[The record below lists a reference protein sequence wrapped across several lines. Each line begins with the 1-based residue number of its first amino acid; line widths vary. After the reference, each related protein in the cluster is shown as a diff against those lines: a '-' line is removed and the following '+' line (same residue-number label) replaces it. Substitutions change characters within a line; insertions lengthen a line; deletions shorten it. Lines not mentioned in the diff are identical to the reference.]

1 MPSPFPGMD
10 PFIEDQKWTGFHNR
24 FINELGDTLV
34 ALLRPRYEVEPEE
47 RIYVETTEGDTHS
60 FRADVA
66 VAEGLPHARRNV
78 TSSAVLDIEPRVY
91 ALPMPATSEEREGYL
106 VIRKAGERAVVTV
119 IELLSPTNKRPGSDG
134 RREYL
139 KKRNEVL
146 RSSSHLVEID
156 LLLQGERMPTLRPLV
171 PTTDYCAFVC
181 RADNRPQADVFEW
194 TLGQRLPRIPIPLL
208 PGDADAI
215 IDLQAALT
223 GVYDRAGY
231 DYSIHY
237 DEPLRLSFRPTDETW
252 MRKVI
257 AMRTAG

>member
-1 MPSPFPGMD
+1 MD
-10 PFIEDQKWTGFHNR
+10 PFIEDQKWSGFHNR

-47 RIYVETTEGDTHS
+47 RIYVETAESDTHS

-66 VAEGLPHARRNV
+66 VAEGLPLARRNA
-78 TSSAVLDIEPRVY
+78 TSSAVLDVEPRMY
-91 ALPMPATSEEREGYL
+91 DLPMPATREEREGYL
-106 VIRKAGERAVVTV
+106 VIRKTGEREVVTV

-139 KKRNEVL
+139 KKRHDVL

-156 LLLQGERMPTLRPLV
+156 LLLAGQRLPTVRPLL

-181 RADNRPQADVFEW
+181 RAANRPQADVFEW
-194 TLGQRLPRIPIPLL
+194 TLRQRLPRLPIPLL

-215 IDLQAALT
+215 IDLQQALT
-223 GVYDRAGY
+223 AVYDRAGY
-231 DYSIHY
+231 DYSVHY
-237 DEPLRLSFRPTDETW
+237 DEALRLQVRPTDEAW
-252 MRKVI
+252 LREVM
-257 AMRTAG
+257 AARTAG